1 MRISANQPVVPD
13 KFTMTEPPS
22 LSLFYA
28 LRFLLRFQAL
38 MRPDRVA
45 PSVSPRFLLSRGH
58 LFSLSLS
65 LYSLF
70 PHPLRVIIKRFSILR
85 IVQSGTSWK
94 FGKGK
99 GKTRSDFFQCQ
110 FALLYIEVRT
120 NVARCVVIINT
131 WLIYI
136 VEEIMLHWIKFKNGD
151 YI

>member
-1 MRISANQPVVPD
+1 MSSFLGRGIAVKTGGTLRISANQPVVPD

-22 LSLFYA
+22 LPPLF
-28 LRFLLRFQAL
+28 LSFTLSRFLLRFQAL

-85 IVQSGTSWK
+85 IVRSGTSWK

-120 NVARCVVIINT
+120 SVARCV
-131 WLIYI
+131 
-136 VEEIMLHWIKFKNGD
+136 
-151 YI
+151 